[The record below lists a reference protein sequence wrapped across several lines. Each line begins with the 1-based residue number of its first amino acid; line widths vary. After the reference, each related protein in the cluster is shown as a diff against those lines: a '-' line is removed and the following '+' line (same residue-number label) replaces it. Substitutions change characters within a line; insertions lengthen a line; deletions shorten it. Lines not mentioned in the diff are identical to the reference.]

1 MSQNNNHSIDND
13 NINIKNIDDNHSNER
28 NNKKNIITSAQD
40 PQQVCSMSNKSEY
53 SLIVT

>member
-13 NINIKNIDDNHSNER
+13 NINIKNIDDNHSNDR

-40 PQQVCSMSNKSEY
+40 PQQIYMRKFVP
-53 SLIVT
+53 